1 MALPGMTKPKKP
13 QSPKG
18 HQVVEAYL
26 NGDTSKKPNF
36 TDIATWWSYEY
47 TQYYGEKCIDFN
59 VFDAQK
65 VFKSLYSSMGMTLDR
80 FLVELK
86 KWFKLYDTLGYS
98 EGDFKNITMY
108 TLKHCPYIVKGL
120 TSRTPRKRKRSDY
133 YLKNGVSTQRS
144 RANKSRKSI
153 IVKEKF

>member
-1 MALPGMTKPKKP
+1 MALPGMVKPQNS
-13 QSPKG
+13 QSPKS
-18 HQVVEAYL
+18 HQLVEAYIQ
-26 NGDTSKKPNF
+26 GETSKEPNF
-36 TDIATWWSYEY
+36 TDIARWWSYEY
-47 TQYYGEKCIDFN
+47 TQYYGERCIDFN

-65 VFKSLYSSMGMTLDR
+65 VFKSLYSSMNMTLDR

-144 RANKSRKSI
+144 RVTKYHKHI
-153 IVKEKF
+153 ISKEKF